1 MRSPLLNPL
10 MNAITLSGPGLM
22 QGPLFIFWEN
32 KPMSFTPQTNPK
44 SASENQ
50 QKGSPAPTGTRQRSA
65 SALRKAGRTAQG
77 RFVMDPT
84 HGCCGHIMP

>member
-1 MRSPLLNPL
+1 MRFAPQS
-10 MNAITLSGPGLM
+10 
-22 QGPLFIFWEN
+22 
-32 KPMSFTPQTNPK
+32 TPISIP
-44 SASENQ
+44 ENQ

-84 HGCCGHIMP
+84 HGCCSHITPYYQMVVAVGHVSREIARL

>member
-1 MRSPLLNPL
+1 
-10 MNAITLSGPGLM
+10 
-22 QGPLFIFWEN
+22 
-32 KPMSFTPQTNPK
+32 MSFTLQTTQILAPEK
-44 SASENQ
+44 Q
-50 QKGSPAPTGTRQRSA
+50 QKGCPAPTGTRLRSA

>member
-1 MRSPLLNPL
+1 MRFAPQS
-10 MNAITLSGPGLM
+10 
-22 QGPLFIFWEN
+22 
-32 KPMSFTPQTNPK
+32 TPISIP
-44 SASENQ
+44 ENQ

-84 HGCCGHIMP
+84 HGCCGRIMP